1 MKLTLSVLLAII
13 KVRIQRT
20 WACTY
25 RTVSVLDPF
34 MLKVRSRY
42 VGCVIYSRDGTGTFH
57 SGCFHSIN
65 IYFMWDKIGMS
76 KTKIYLKMLMINIF
90 EETKKSIRGSFFC
103 NFYVSNVPP
112 VGNYIILPIL
122 NLFRHSLHIYYT
134 IILER

>member
-1 MKLTLSVLLAII
+1 MKLTLSVLLARYLYKSTHSAYLILL
-13 KVRIQRT
+13 
-20 WACTY
+20 C
-25 RTVSVLDPF
+25 
-34 MLKVRSRY
+34 SRY

-57 SGCFHSIN
+57 SRCFHSIN

-112 VGNYIILPIL
+112 VGNYIIRPIL
-122 NLFRHSLHIYYT
+122 NIFRHSLHIYYT